1 MTPAQLEAQKQR
13 RLDALSRAEKL
24 VREADK

>member
-1 MTPAQLEAQKQR
+1 MSPAELEAQKQR

-24 VREADK
+24 VTGVDK